1 MLKERTLVPFPTS
14 ASSESTYEQIA
25 TDLQTELHHARAQLS
40 EERFRRAQAEAHV
53 AALQN
58 EREKKPIV
66 PSGDTESGY
75 ECPNH
80 WCNTPLVE
88 DYNFCPG
95 CGAEIDWRTW
105 VQPDASTVS
114 PYGRTVE
121 TLTAWG
127 RYSGQVHR

>member
-14 ASSESTYEQIA
+14 TAGESTYEQIA
-25 TDLQTELHHARAQLS
+25 TDLQTELHHARAQLA
-40 EERFRRAQAEAHV
+40 EERLKRAQAEAHV

-66 PSGDTESGY
+66 PSGDIESGC

-80 WCNTPLVE
+80 WCNTPLAE

-95 CGAEIDWRTW
+95 CGCEIDWRTW
-105 VQPDASTVS
+105 VAPDVSTKA
-114 PYGRTVE
+114 PYERTVE